1 MAWLYLCK
9 TTWITNEDLTI
20 YFFFFINL
28 NVQFVLIFLQ
38 MLDKSGLVTIITEID
53 NEHFGTKGKLSGQVT
68 ENIQL
73 I

>member
-1 MAWLYLCK
+1 
-9 TTWITNEDLTI
+9 
-20 YFFFFINL
+20 
-28 NVQFVLIFLQ
+28 

-73 I
+73 IWNCEKQRVFQDTSLSNMHLENMFSWLK